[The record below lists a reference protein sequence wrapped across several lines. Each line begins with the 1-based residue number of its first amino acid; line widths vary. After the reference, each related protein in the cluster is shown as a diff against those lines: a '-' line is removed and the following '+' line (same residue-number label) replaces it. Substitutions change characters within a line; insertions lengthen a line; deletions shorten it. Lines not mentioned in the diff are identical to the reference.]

1 MVVRHVIPIAIGTFQ
16 SIGVS
21 PMPLTFPEVYQAL
34 SRGVFDGIA
43 IGAQFVLS
51 AKFHEV
57 LEYCTISQTFWSPCA
72 FAVNK
77 DYWMKLPEDIREI
90 LHKAL
95 ADLFPDHRQDWKSEY
110 RNYIKE
116 LK

>member
-1 MVVRHVIPIAIGTFQ
+1 M
-16 SIGVS
+16 
-21 PMPLTFPEVYQAL
+21 
-34 SRGVFDGIA
+34 
-43 IGAQFVLS
+43 S

-116 LK
+116 LKEKGIKFRLITTEDALKRREMTKKLRMRFARNGA